1 MFQFTRFASLSYVFT
16 QRYPCGW
23 VSPFRYLGINAYLP
37 APPSFS
43 QAITSFVAYH
53 RQGIHH
59 MLLVTWPYNFDVSCE
74 TSPFLFKDL
83 QGLSPCALCRN
94 QLNPFG
100 PSSYY
105 FWISKLGLNIRF
117 DAIKN
122 FMLLMARSAGF
133 ILAVSISNS
142 DSTLWI
148 FKEQPIDRT
157 ISINN
162 KVAFFKATLVLNH
175 V

>member
-59 MLLVTWPYNFDVSCE
+59 MLLVTWPYNFDFFCKNPKFNQATVCQVFHLTRYAVMWMFSSVNK
-74 TSPFLFKDL
+74 TSFDL
-83 QGLSPCALCRN
+83 SLN
-94 QLNPFG
+94 QTMLRFTLRTIRHYLNPTCF
-100 PSSYY
+100 STKSK
-105 FWISKLGLNIRF
+105 FVLTQSKLSSE
-117 DAIKN
+117 
-122 FMLLMARSAGF
+122 ARS
-133 ILAVSISNS
+133 
-142 DSTLWI
+142 
-148 FKEQPIDRT
+148 
-157 ISINN
+157 
-162 KVAFFKATLVLNH
+162 VLNLYECT
-175 V
+175 VSSDNADFDSMNC